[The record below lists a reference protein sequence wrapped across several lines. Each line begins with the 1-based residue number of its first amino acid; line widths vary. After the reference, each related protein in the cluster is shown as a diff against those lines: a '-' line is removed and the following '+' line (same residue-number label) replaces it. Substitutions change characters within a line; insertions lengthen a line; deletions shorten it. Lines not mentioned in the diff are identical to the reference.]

1 LFTKKPLWAFVIL
14 CFLGGYGVAM
24 VMENSVG
31 GPGWFHD
38 FRWTPRALDLPAD
51 KCVEDADCLA
61 EQPVHQEEKK
71 VLLAHA
77 AIDDAIL
84 HPSLP
89 RLPAPTI
96 LPSKPVLT
104 KKTAPKYATFHRGYR
119 IPRPQPSPF
128 SAKLGLSSAIALGG
142 TDLSAYSADIG
153 AIPLDN
159 LSDEDITRLAN
170 QNDALDRT
178 DTSGIK
184 PTPEEQVSPASI
196 FEIIPTNGGRGFD
209 LNAQNQLNTSN

>member
-1 LFTKKPLWAFVIL
+1 
-14 CFLGGYGVAM
+14 M

-38 FRWTPRALDLPAD
+38 FRWTPRALDPSVD
-51 KCVEDADCLA
+51 TCVEGADCLA
-61 EQPVHQEEKK
+61 EQPVQEEEKK
-71 VLLAHA
+71 TLLAHA
-77 AIDDAIL
+77 AVDDAIL

-89 RLPAPTI
+89 RLPAPAM
-96 LPSKPVLT
+96 LPPERADT
-104 KKTAPKYATFHRGYR
+104 KKAKPKYATFHRGYR

-128 SAKLGLSSAIALGG
+128 SAKLGLSSAIALDG

-153 AIPLDN
+153 AIPLDS
-159 LSDEDITRLAN
+159 LSDEDITRLAI
-170 QNDALDRT
+170 QNDSLDRT

-184 PTPEEQVSPASI
+184 PTQEEQASPASI

>member
-1 LFTKKPLWAFVIL
+1 MFTKKPLWAFVIL
-14 CFLGGYGVAM
+14 CFLGGYAVAM

-38 FRWTPRALDLPAD
+38 FRWSPRAFDPPAD
-51 KCVEDADCLA
+51 KCEEGVDCVA
-61 EQPVHQEEKK
+61 EAPAQQEEEK

-96 LPSKPVLT
+96 LPSKPAVT
-104 KKTAPKYATFHRGYR
+104 KKAAPEYATFHRGYR

-128 SAKLGLSSAIALGG
+128 SGKLGLSAAIALDGS
-142 TDLSAYSADIG
+142 DLSSYSADIG
-153 AIPLDN
+153 AIPLES

-170 QNDALDRT
+170 QNDSLDRT

-184 PTPEEQVSPASI
+184 PTPEEQASPASI
-196 FEIIPTNGGRGFD
+196 LEIIPTNGGRGFD